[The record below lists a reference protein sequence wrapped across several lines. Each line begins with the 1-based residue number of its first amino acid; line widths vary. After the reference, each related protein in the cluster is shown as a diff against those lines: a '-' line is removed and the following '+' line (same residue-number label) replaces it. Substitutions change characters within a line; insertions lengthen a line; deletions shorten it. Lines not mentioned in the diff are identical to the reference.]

1 MISVVIPMY
10 NRAHV
15 VCETINSVLSQT
27 FSDFEIIIVNDG
39 SKDDSLNVVRDN
51 FNDSRIIVID
61 QENQGVSV
69 ARNRGVKESK
79 YEYIAFLDADDAW
92 KPGFLQTIVNAIKQI
107 PDAGIYGT
115 SSLHTDYVS
124 KHEIDGTVTKYKGK
138 TLKVDCFKNIN
149 LLPHTSAIV
158 VKKSVLYQIDGN
170 LDVFPVGMLMHQD
183 WALFF
188 RLALLEDVVYVG
200 IPLGIR
206 YINVEGQVTGISYVK
221 RTHIFPSVIRYYNLL
236 SSFYVENKCDNPYF
250 WVFLRYKL
258 RGILKTMLRLKMY
271 DTIDLFCSDLNANI
285 LSKFEKSLYRNYR
298 KASILFI
305 NINKVYL
312 RILNPSFTK
321 V

>member
-1 MISVVIPMY
+1 MISVVIPLY

-27 FSDFEIIIVNDG
+27 FRDFEIIIVNDG
-39 SKDDSLNVVRDN
+39 STDNSLNIVKDN
-51 FNDSRIIVID
+51 FDDPRISVID
-61 QENQGVSV
+61 QKNQGVSV
-69 ARNRGVKESK
+69 ARNRGVKEGK

-92 KPGFLQTIVNAIKQI
+92 KPEFLSTIVDAIKLI

-124 KHEIDGTVTKYKGK
+124 RKSIDGTAAAYKGK
-138 TLKVDCFKNIN
+138 TVKVDCFKNIH

-158 VKKSVLYQIDGN
+158 VKKSILYQIDPN

-188 RLALLEDVVYVG
+188 RLALLVDIVYVG
-200 IPLGIR
+200 IPLGVR
-206 YINVEGQVTGISYVK
+206 YINVDGQVTGISYSQ

-236 SSFYVENKCDNPYF
+236 TSFYVDNKCENPYF

-271 DTIDLFCSDLNANI
+271 DTIDLFCSDLNDNI
-285 LSKFEKSLYRNYR
+285 LTNFEKSLYKNYR
-298 KASILFI
+298 KGSILFI